1 MEETLNNQMIHL
13 VYVSQPLSLAS
24 EIVNSVAMTTETEQ
38 YPHEDQLVT
47 ITISD
52 ECSNYQRQQPTQS
65 SGIQNHFLG

>member
-13 VYVSQPLSLAS
+13 AYVSQPLSLAS

-52 ECSNYQRQQPTQS
+52 ECSNCQWQQPTQS